1 MLPVRNFVGA
11 GFTLRRMNC
20 FLRVSIFRT
29 SSRLGW
35 CISTT
40 PTTWHLHS
48 STVWRAP
55 APIGGIIMRVR
66 QLSLSQRPSPDIHF
80 GVKLT
85 ALTVCLRPST
95 YFSSESYFNQKGLSR
110 SQLTGLQ
117 KPNITRGSWMLFED
131 RKGKPGWISNVSR
144 SSMEIPFSLS
154 GGHKA
159 SLTISW
165 AHSYESFGDMR
176 ARVYRADSRSD
187 STGWV
192 VLPGKVSGA
201 RVSVPASETWD
212 SDSGDHAGKG
222 LVKQEWLD
230 AEWEI
235 QRFVLEVQAQKLHRA
250 QKVKLLSVISC

>member
-1 MLPVRNFVGA
+1 MVHQYYSDHVASAFVDS
-11 GFTLRRMNC
+11 LE
-20 FLRVSIFRT
+20 
-29 SSRLGW
+29 
-35 CISTT
+35 STCARGSYRYESKAT
-40 PTTWHLHS
+40 ESLAESHS
-48 STVWRAP
+48 GHTFW
-55 APIGGIIMRVR
+55 G
-66 QLSLSQRPSPDIHF
+66 PDVLKAF
-80 GVKLT
+80 P
-85 ALTVCLRPST
+85 VCLRPLT

-144 SSMEIPFSLS
+144 SSMEIPFNHS

-212 SDSGDHAGKG
+212 SDSRDHAGEG

-250 QKVKLLSVISC
+250 QKVKLLNV